1 MSCPPLS
8 AAPQRPFLLS
18 SGEGRFV
25 VDPVALRQPIVS
37 LREGGAAQWLVAHR
51 GDRAARPA
59 FGGARPPVDVRCF
72 RCFVVRRR
80 AGGQNPGVLARKLG
94 VFWRKS
100 AVFSRKLRAFFACPP
115 WTVREARQGGYFL
128 PDTVRWARVCVS
140 SSPPS
145 RCHFRVDR
153 RCFPAGTAR
162 PVPTA
167 RQKGWG
173 SRQMR
178 FSPSID
184 YKKRRLIT

>member
-1 MSCPPLS
+1 MSCHPLR
-8 AAPQRPFLLS
+8 AAPERPFLLS

-37 LREGGAAQWLVAHR
+37 LREGRSGAVARCTPAIAQR
-51 GDRAARPA
+51 GPHSGALARPLTYGA
-59 FGGARPPVDVRCF
+59 FAVSLSS
-72 RCFVVRRR
+72 
-80 AGGQNPGVLARKLG
+80 AGPGDKIPEFLREKLG
-94 VFWRKS
+94 VFWSKS

-115 WTVREARQGGYFL
+115 WTVREARQGVDFL
-128 PDTVRWARVCVS
+128 SDAGRWARVCLS

-145 RCHFRVDR
+145 RCHFRVGR
-153 RCFPAGTAR
+153 RHFPAGSAR
-162 PVPTA
+162 PVPAA

>member
-1 MSCPPLS
+1 MSCHPWS
-8 AAPQRPFLLS
+8 AAPERPFLLS

-25 VDPVALRQPIVS
+25 VDPVPCGSPSSRCAKAERRSGS
-37 LREGGAAQWLVAHR
+37 LHS

-59 FGGARPPVDVRCF
+59 FGSARPPVDVRCF

-80 AGGQNPGVLARKLG
+80 VGNKIPEFLRESWAFLG
-94 VFWRKS
+94 VS
-100 AVFSRKLRAFFACPP
+100 PQFSRESCGLFSRALLGLYEKS
-115 WTVREARQGGYFL
+115 RRGGDFL
-128 PDTVRWARVCVS
+128 PDAVRWARVCLS

-145 RCHFRVDR
+145 RCHFRVGR
-153 RCFPAGTAR
+153 RHFPAGTAR
-162 PVPTA
+162 PVPAA

>member
-1 MSCPPLS
+1 MGKGALS
-8 AAPQRPFLLS
+8 WIPSPCGSLS
-18 SGEGRFV
+18 SRCAKAERRSGSSH
-25 VDPVALRQPIVS
+25 P
-37 LREGGAAQWLVAHR
+37 

-59 FGGARPPVDVRCF
+59 FGSARPPVDVRCS

-94 VFWRKS
+94 VFWALVRSFLAKAADFFCVPSLGCMRSPARRRFSPRRS
-100 AVFSRKLRAFFACPP
+100 AMGARLRVVVPAFP
-115 WTVREARQGGYFL
+115 VYI
-128 PDTVRWARVCVS
+128 RVG
-140 SSPPS
+140 
-145 RCHFRVDR
+145 R
-153 RCFPAGTAR
+153 RHFPAGTAR
-162 PVPTA
+162 PVPAA